1 MKKNIIITSIS
12 TFLIAIALIASL
24 FFDEV
29 IGGRISQ
36 IITLTTAL
44 IGAAALFVQFVRD
57 KKINEASFITNFSTT
72 FYDPIDLGRIMNKID
87 STNISGKQQIT
98 KEDYNDIVTYLQWCE
113 TLASLVLENVI
124 SIKSINALFAY
135 RFFLI
140 TNNETV
146 QKMEIVPNK
155 EYYQEI
161 YLLHKK
167 WEEFKL
173 RRGEKMINYSTAL
186 SKTEGYKEFI
196 NQISHRK

>member
-98 KEDYNDIVTYLQWCE
+98 KEHYNDIVTYLQWCE

>member
-161 YLLHKK
+161 YLLH
-167 WEEFKL
+167 
-173 RRGEKMINYSTAL
+173 GEKMINYSTAL